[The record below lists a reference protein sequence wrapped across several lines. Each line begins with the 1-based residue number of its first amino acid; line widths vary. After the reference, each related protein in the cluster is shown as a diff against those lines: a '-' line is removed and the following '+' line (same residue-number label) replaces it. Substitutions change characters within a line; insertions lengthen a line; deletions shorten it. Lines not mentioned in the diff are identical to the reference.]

1 MTLQQ
6 LAGWVAEIAAITDG
20 GHVTLDPHE
29 AGGLAITVNWEQA
42 GDHVQS
48 RHLLSAAEVAR
59 SDGAPPAGGEALHRI
74 TVAVREVML
83 LEAEAD
89 DATPDA

>member
-6 LAGWVAEIAAITDG
+6 LADWVAEIAAITDG

-59 SDGAPPAGGEALHRI
+59 IDGAPGADALQRI
-74 TVAVREVML
+74 TRAVREVMF